1 MDARAT
7 SENLLGTYLKDRR
20 TRLDPAAF
28 GLSGTRRRTPGLRR
42 EEVAQRANISP
53 TWYTWLEQGRGGAA
67 SADVLD
73 RIARA
78 LMLTDVEREHLFL
91 LGLGRLPE
99 VHYKAAEG
107 VTPRLQRVLDALE
120 FSPAFIKTPIWDVVA
135 WNRAAAAVLTD
146 YGTLDVGKRN
156 ILRLLFCE
164 PYIRARQ
171 TDWNNVARF
180 VVAAFRTDVARAG
193 AADYVKSFVDELC
206 RESPEF
212 AALWS
217 TNDVRSY
224 GEGTKHMRHPVAGMI
239 EMEYSTFAIDGRPD
253 LGMVV
258 YNPVTPADMDKVRSL
273 IESQSRQ
280 KPPPRVEAAP

>member
-1 MDARAT
+1 MAAN
-7 SENLLGTYLKDRR
+7 ENLLGIYLKDRR

-53 TWYTWLEQGRGGAA
+53 TWYTWLEQGRGGAP

-91 LGLGRLPE
+91 LGLGRPPE

-146 YGTLDVGKRN
+146 YATLEIQKRN
-156 ILRLLFCE
+156 ILRLMFCE

-171 TDWNNVARF
+171 TDWDSVARF

-193 AADYVKSFVDELC
+193 AADYVKSFVDDLC
-206 RESPEF
+206 RESAEF
-212 AALWS
+212 ARLWRE
-217 TNDVRSY
+217 NDVRTY
-224 GEGTKHMRHPVAGMI
+224 GEGTKHLRHPVAGMI
-239 EMEYSTFAIDGRPD
+239 EMEYSTFAVDGRPD

-258 YNPVTPADMDKVRSL
+258 YNPATPADTDKVRSL
-273 IESQSRQ
+273 MESQSRQ
-280 KPPPRVEAAP
+280 NPPPRVEAAP

>member
-1 MDARAT
+1 M
-7 SENLLGTYLKDRR
+7 
-20 TRLDPAAF
+20 
-28 GLSGTRRRTPGLRR
+28 
-42 EEVAQRANISP
+42 
-53 TWYTWLEQGRGGAA
+53 
-67 SADVLD
+67 LD

-91 LGLGRLPE
+91 LGLGRPPE
-99 VHYKAAEG
+99 VRYKAAEG

-156 ILRLLFCE
+156 ILRLIFCE

-171 TDWNNVARF
+171 TDWDNVARF

-193 AADYVKSFVDELC
+193 AADYVRSFVDDLC

-212 AALWS
+212 AAIWS

-258 YNPVTPADMDKVRSL
+258 YNPVTLADMDKVRSL
-273 IESQSRQ
+273 IELQSRQ
-280 KPPPRVEAAP
+280 SPPPRVEAAP